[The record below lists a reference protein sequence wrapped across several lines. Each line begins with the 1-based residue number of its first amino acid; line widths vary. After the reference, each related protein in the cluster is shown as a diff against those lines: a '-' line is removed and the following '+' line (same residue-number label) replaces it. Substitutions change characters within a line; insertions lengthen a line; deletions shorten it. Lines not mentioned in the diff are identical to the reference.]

1 MLLALVV
8 GSVALLIFIEQVSA
22 FRATSPRR
30 LLNGPVQRLPLQA
43 SLIAGINKYSH
54 DASLCL
60 IDSTKGDIVFAQAKE
75 RLSGKKHDGG
85 GVADLIEYALDY
97 LDARPEDIT
106 TVVNNNH
113 HYRVNPYERRLTFAS
128 ALKYEEADRLRV
140 TNLLPHAKK
149 LELSHHLAHAWS
161 VVGVCPFDKG
171 LVVVMDGMGESYR
184 AMVED
189 ISGVEEHSGDYMHDL
204 KLLKAYGGD
213 GFVGQPMS
221 LHPACGYREAETA
234 YVFNRAENTLRP
246 VFKRWSR
253 ERSPPELYNHGFENM
268 ESMGAVYSRIS
279 SQILG
284 DWNACGK
291 IMGLAPWNGKSLPEA
306 KAWGGYPGSY
316 DDLGVG
322 VNFHHAVPLMRGNPY
337 DGSFEI
343 NWQQLEE
350 GLPEANQWSDAR
362 FDELTNLAASCQDN
376 LESSALAL
384 VHSLKESTGE
394 ENLCIAGGVGLNSV
408 LNGRLSQEGGFRE
421 VYVPPGPGDE
431 GIAVGC
437 ALYGLHNVRE
447 EEAAQKKEAADEL
460 AILTAGSD
468 RALNKA
474 LTMFGGSSEDLAIRD
489 PREDQEEEK
498 EEELKG
504 NTLPKVAFPAYQGG
518 DFSEEDLLEAID
530 EHAPWVDAVQVPT
543 IELLAE
549 QAAADLATGKVLGW
563 FQGKSEFGQ
572 RALGNRSILGDPR
585 SKAVRI
591 RINDLVKQRE
601 WWRPL
606 APSVLAEHAGD
617 WFEGLKNGGNESPYM
632 SLTANFKKDK
642 LSQVPAVAH
651 IDGSARLQ
659 TVRRQENS
667 LYHALVSAFFAQTEV
682 PMVLNTSFNR
692 KGQPIV
698 ETPAEAIKTFLS
710 TEGSMDKLYL
720 GSWVVTRRPFPLDMA
735 QDAAM
740 VQEDL
745 VVDAE
750 MYYRSEV
757 TSSSP
762 SAPTASCR
770 ITVDCGERTMELP
783 SQLHLDL
790 LQLLQP
796 AEDDGQGGGDSINKA
811 LTGEDL
817 GTGNYVPAGLQP
829 GGTHDDSRIRVG
841 DLFEAMS
848 SLAMEGEEEAFSW
861 SSYKDA
867 LHWLYDRNLVS
878 FENTAASSPEQLFGA
893 ADSILDLRG
902 MEGGLEGLT

>member
-1 MLLALVV
+1 MC
-8 GSVALLIFIEQVSA
+8 S
-22 FRATSPRR
+22 
-30 LLNGPVQRLPLQA
+30 
-43 SLIAGINKYSH
+43 IAQKTLYVPYS
-54 DASLCL
+54 
-60 IDSTKGDIVFAQAKE
+60 
-75 RLSGKKHDGG
+75 RGG
-85 GVADLIEYALDY
+85 A
-97 LDARPEDIT
+97 
-106 TVVNNNH
+106 
-113 HYRVNPYERRLTFAS
+113 
-128 ALKYEEADRLRV
+128 
-140 TNLLPHAKK
+140 
-149 LELSHHLAHAWS
+149 
-161 VVGVCPFDKG
+161 
-171 LVVVMDGMGESYR
+171 
-184 AMVED
+184 
-189 ISGVEEHSGDYMHDL
+189 
-204 KLLKAYGGD
+204 
-213 GFVGQPMS
+213 
-221 LHPACGYREAETA
+221 
-234 YVFNRAENTLRP
+234 
-246 VFKRWSR
+246 

-362 FDELTNLAASCQDN
+362 FDELTNRLAAKIILKQRPCPGAQPEGEHRRRKLMYCRRCGSQ
-376 LESSALAL
+376 LGAQRSS
-384 VHSLKESTGE
+384 VPGRRFS
-394 ENLCIAGGVGLNSV
+394 GGV
-408 LNGRLSQEGGFRE
+408 RA
-421 VYVPPGPGDE
+421 PGPGDE

-659 TVRRQENS
+659 TVRRRNS
-667 LYHALVSAFFAQTEV
+667 AVPRPRLRLFAQTEV

-698 ETPAEAIKTFLS
+698 ETPAGPS
-710 TEGSMDKLYL
+710 
-720 GSWVVTRRPFPLDMA
+720 RPF
-735 QDAAM
+735 
-740 VQEDL
+740 
-745 VVDAE
+745 
-750 MYYRSEV
+750 
-757 TSSSP
+757 
-762 SAPTASCR
+762 
-770 ITVDCGERTMELP
+770 
-783 SQLHLDL
+783 
-790 LQLLQP
+790 
-796 AEDDGQGGGDSINKA
+796 
-811 LTGEDL
+811 
-817 GTGNYVPAGLQP
+817 
-829 GGTHDDSRIRVG
+829 
-841 DLFEAMS
+841 
-848 SLAMEGEEEAFSW
+848 
-861 SSYKDA
+861 
-867 LHWLYDRNLVS
+867 
-878 FENTAASSPEQLFGA
+878 
-893 ADSILDLRG
+893 
-902 MEGGLEGLT
+902 